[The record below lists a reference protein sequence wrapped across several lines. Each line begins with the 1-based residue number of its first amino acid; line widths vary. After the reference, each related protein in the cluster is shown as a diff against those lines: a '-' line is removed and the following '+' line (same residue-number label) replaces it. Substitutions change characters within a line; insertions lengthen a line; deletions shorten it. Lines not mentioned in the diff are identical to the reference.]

1 MASDFLPGVYSRIGT
16 EQDPGS
22 FKSGGS
28 IGGSMKM
35 PPNIIKRWVLEYD
48 KWNNRN
54 YWLSGGVFSVPPVWL
69 MKTGIWSSVGVWLKD
84 GIWRMNRA
92 LFSTN
97 NIWNNDFVWTKD
109 LIWKL

>member
-1 MASDFLPGVYSRIGT
+1 MTFYREFILELEPNKIRVVLNLV
-16 EQDPGS
+16 
-22 FKSGGS
+22 GS

-69 MKTGIWSSVGVWLKD
+69 MKNGIWSNVGTWLRD
-84 GIWRMNRA
+84 GIWRMNKT

>member
-48 KWNNRN
+48 K
-54 YWLSGGVFSVPPVWL
+54 
-69 MKTGIWSSVGVWLKD
+69 
-84 GIWRMNRA
+84 
-92 LFSTN
+92 
-97 NIWNNDFVWTKD
+97 
-109 LIWKL
+109 